1 MFMHGLCRAA
11 TASALPFTSLRRAT
25 AASRLAG
32 RCAPHAGRRPRVAST
47 LHQASRKRLVGSRP
61 RLSDAPPKRST
72 GRRGLPARPSRFGRP
87 VAQRLGELRRRKG
100 RRAPVAMPEPPV
112 FGPLLAAATRVGAQL
127 AAVTAADGGLRAH
140 LRQLGTAEAAAA
152 ALPFAAVEIVHAPAC
167 SAARRPT
174 LARRM
179 TAAAVWIACQAH
191 GRVISHPETPHR
203 PVPPRP
209 RPAFPLRRTARR
221 RRRDDAAHDTPLRRP
236 VRWPP
241 PGRTR
246 SLS

>member
-1 MFMHGLCRAA
+1 MGFAAPRRHRPSLSHPCAARQQPRASLAGAPRTQGAGLASHRRCTRQA
-11 TASALPFTSLRRAT
+11 ASALSAPGPACPTRFPSARPEDGACRR
-25 AASRLAG
+25 G
-32 RCAPHAGRRPRVAST
+32 PHASDGPWRSVLANCAAERGGVRRSQCRNLPSSGRSLLRP
-47 LHQASRKRLVGSRP
+47 HG
-61 RLSDAPPKRST
+61 
-72 GRRGLPARPSRFGRP
+72 
-87 VAQRLGELRRRKG
+87 
-100 RRAPVAMPEPPV
+100 
-112 FGPLLAAATRVGAQL
+112 VGAQL

-191 GRVISHPETPHR
+191 GCVTSHPETPHR